1 MAGQQIEGDTMQIR
15 IFIAALALLPMT
27 ALAQDSPVGKWR
39 TFDEDTGKA
48 RSIVEVQQA
57 ADGTYTGKVIE
68 VLYAKD
74 PVCDKCTG
82 ANKNKPVKGM
92 TILWGLKKDGDAYSG
107 GTVLKPSAGKTYKSK
122 ARLLEG
128 GSKFE
133 VSGCVS
139 FICKQQMWTRE

>member
-1 MAGQQIEGDTMQIR
+1 MRIELFGL
-15 IFIAALALLPMT
+15 ALALLPM
-27 ALAQDSPVGKWR
+27 AAFAQSSPVGKWK

-48 RSIVEVQQA
+48 RSIVEVYEA
-57 ADGTYTGKVIE
+57 KDGTLIGKVIE
-68 VLYAKD
+68 TLYAAD
-74 PVCDKCTG
+74 PVCDKCAG
-82 ANKNKPVKGM
+82 ANKNKPIKGM

-128 GSKFE
+128 GKKFE

-139 FICKQQMWTRE
+139 FICKQQMWTRES